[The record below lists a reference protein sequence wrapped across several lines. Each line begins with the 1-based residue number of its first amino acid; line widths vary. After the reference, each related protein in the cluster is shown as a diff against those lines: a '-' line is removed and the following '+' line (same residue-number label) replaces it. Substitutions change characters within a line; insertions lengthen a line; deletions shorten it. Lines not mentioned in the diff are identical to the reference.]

1 MHSAEKPISADGRLQ
16 RSERSRE
23 AIVQALYELVGEGIL
38 EPTAEQV
45 AERAGV
51 GIRTVFRHFSDMESL
66 FSEMDARIQAE
77 ARPLLEGD
85 SRDHAAS
92 PVDRVRQLAQ
102 LRARLFEK
110 IAPYKRAGNL
120 KRARSTYLQSRH
132 MLLVRSLREDLLRCL
147 PELQNAA
154 PELRDALELVAS
166 FETWDRLRSE
176 QKLSR
181 SRATAA
187 LEHLLTVLAKPL

>member
-1 MHSAEKPISADGRLQ
+1 MQAPETETSDGRLQ

-23 AIVQALYELVGEGIL
+23 AIVQALYELVGEGSL
-38 EPTAEQV
+38 APTAEQV
-45 AERAGV
+45 ADRAGV
-51 GIRTVFRHFSDMESL
+51 GIRTVFRHFSDMEKL

-77 ARPLLEGD
+77 VRPLLEGGSSD
-85 SRDHAAS
+85 DAAS
-92 PVDRVRQLAQ
+92 PVDRLRQLAQ
-102 LRARLFEK
+102 RRARLFEQ

-132 MLLVRSLREDLLRCL
+132 MLLVRGLRDDLLRCL
-147 PELQNAA
+147 PELQTAP
-154 PELRDALELVAS
+154 PELRDALELAAS

-187 LEHLLTVLAKPL
+187 FEHLLTVLAKPL